1 LKQENLKQVS
11 IKNRD
16 ILVVDDDPII
26 RDMMMD
32 ILSLEG
38 YTPQIARN
46 GREALEKLSS
56 DGGYLVFLDMLM
68 PGVDGREVCLRLAAE
83 PQKRSRHVIIIMSAL
98 DNLVEATQLKA
109 DAIMPKP
116 FAVEDIL
123 RTIAPFVE

>member
-1 LKQENLKQVS
+1 MKLVS

-26 RDMMMD
+26 RDMMVD

-38 YTPQIARN
+38 YAPQIARN
-46 GREALEKLSS
+46 GREALEKLSN
-56 DGGYLVFLDMLM
+56 DGRYLVFLDMLM

-83 PQKRSRHVIIIMSAL
+83 PQKRKRHVIIIMSAL
-98 DNLVEATQLKA
+98 DNLTEATQLKA

-123 RTIAPFVE
+123 RTIEPFIEG

>member
-1 LKQENLKQVS
+1 MS

-26 RDMMMD
+26 RDMMVD

-38 YTPQIARN
+38 FAPQVARN
-46 GREALEKLSS
+46 GREALEILSKGAS
-56 DGGYLVFLDMLM
+56 YLVFLDMLM
-68 PGVDGREVCLRLAAE
+68 PGIDGREVCRQLATE
-83 PQKRSRHVIIIMSAL
+83 PQTRQRHVIIIMSAL
-98 DNLVEATQLKA
+98 DNLGDAAQLNA

-123 RTIAPFVE
+123 RTIEPFVE

>member
-1 LKQENLKQVS
+1 MS

-26 RDMMMD
+26 RDMMVD

-38 YTPQIARN
+38 YTTQVARN
-46 GREALEKLSS
+46 GREALEKLNE
-56 DGGYLVFLDMLM
+56 DTNYLVFLDMLM
-68 PGVDGREVCLRLAAE
+68 PGVDGREVCHQLATQ
-83 PQKRSRHVIIIMSAL
+83 PQKRQRHVIIIMSAL
-98 DNLVEATQLKA
+98 DNLGEATQLNA